1 MRWHYIVFLLV
12 FVFLLRL
19 TRIYANGRMSIIAY
33 YGPVINQMTQGE
45 YNDLKNCGFTHTL
58 NIYNTLDNAIGDIT
72 MAEKADIKVYVHTP
86 QLLANPAVAVPR
98 LKNLSALAG
107 YFLADEPVMGD
118 INKYVSMVKAIKQV
132 DANHGCYINL
142 HPYVNAQ
149 QQKRIGAKS
158 YGSYLQAASK
168 IGLPQISF
176 DFYPVTKNGLMADSW
191 FYTLNE
197 IRKES
202 LRTGIP
208 FWGYVL
214 SVPHNDYPQ
223 PTLAMLRLQCY
234 VNLAYGA
241 QAIQYFTY
249 KLPSDKTYSF
259 HNAPVDANG
268 RKTKTFSLVKQMNS
282 ELKQVSSLFY
292 GAKVESIGHLI
303 KIPAGC
309 KKSTMPQNIKSLSV
323 RGNAGGVVTVFSN
336 NGHKY
341 LAVVNKDYER
351 AMTLNITAVS
361 GRVKSLNKQLV
372 ESSAKSRYTVQ
383 PGDIALFKLA

>member
-1 MRWHYIVFLLV
+1 MKHIVNVIIVLFSCITV
-12 FVFLLRL
+12 SAK
-19 TRIYANGRMSIIAY
+19 TTMPIIAY
-33 YGPVINQMTQGE
+33 YGPLKELTGLSE
-45 YNDLKNCGFTHTL
+45 YKDMRDCGFSHTL
-58 NIYNTLDNAIGDIT
+58 NIYNTMEETVNDLALANKVG
-72 MAEKADIKVYVHTP
+72 IKVYVHSP
-86 QLLANPAVAVPR
+86 QLMDNPTNTATR
-98 LKNLSALAG
+98 LKNNPALAG

-118 INKYVSMVKAIKQV
+118 LNKYVRMVRAIKQV

-149 QQKRIGAKS
+149 QQKKVGAKS

-202 LRTGIP
+202 LRTGVP

-223 PTLAMLRLQCY
+223 PTLAMFRLQCY

-268 RKTKTFSLVKQMNS
+268 RKTKTFSLVKQMNN

-303 KIPAGC
+303 NIPSSCQKA
-309 KKSTMPQNIKSLSV
+309 SMPQNIKSLSV
-323 RGNAGGVVTVFSN
+323 KGTAGAVVTVFSN
-336 NGHKY
+336 SGHKY

-351 AMTLNITAVS
+351 VMTLNITAAS
-361 GRVKSLNKQLV
+361 SKVKSLSKQLV
-372 ESSAKSRYTVQ
+372 ESSIKNRYTVQ